1 MANTNT
7 VEHCSFCNKHK
18 DHVIKLI
25 VGDNVAI
32 CNECVDLCQS
42 LLVDTKK
49 HKHTQSTTSNI
60 DLDPRS
66 IHYYLDQYIVGQDTA
81 KMILSVSIANHYK
94 RIGNASPECEIS
106 KSNILMIGPTGTG
119 KTLMAQSVAKYLDV
133 PFVIADAT
141 TLTEAGYVGEDVESL
156 ISRLYTASSNN
167 IERTQRGIVFLDEI
181 DKIARKSEG
190 STVSRDVSGE
200 GVQQALLKLI
210 EGTRCKISAQGTRKS
225 SQSETVEIDT
235 TNILFIV
242 GGAFVGLD
250 NIVKNRKQGTSIGFG
265 ANVESVDQ
273 SQTESVV
280 PDDLVRYGMIPEFV
294 GRFSNIVSLQS
305 LNKQQLITIL
315 TGVNNNLIQQYQWL
329 FNQDGVD
336 LEFDKVSLDLI
347 AERTLATKTGAR
359 GLHTELERVLMP
371 HMYNLHD
378 YRARKSPK
386 VVIDKTQVNT
396 PMTLVQENR

>member
-1 MANTNT
+1 MANIN

-49 HKHTQSTTSNI
+49 QKKNSTATSDI

-66 IHYYLDQYIVGQDTA
+66 IHRYLDRYIVGQDSA

-94 RIGNASPECEIS
+94 RIGKISPDCEIA
-106 KSNILMIGPTGTG
+106 KSNILMVGPTGTG

-156 ISRLYTASSNN
+156 IARLYTASGNN

-225 SQSETVEIDT
+225 AQSETVEIDT

-265 ANVESVDQ
+265 AKVETVDQ

-315 TGVNNNLIQQYQWL
+315 TEVNNNLIQQYQWL

-336 LEFDKVSLDLI
+336 LEFDKISLDLI

-378 YRARKSPK
+378 YRARKIPK
-386 VVIDKTQVNT
+386 VIIDKTQVNT
-396 PMTLVQENR
+396 PMTLVQENQ

>member
-1 MANTNT
+1 MTNTNT
-7 VEHCSFCNKHK
+7 VDHCSFCNKHK
-18 DHVIKLI
+18 DYVIKLI
-25 VGDNVAI
+25 VGDRVAI

-42 LLVDTKK
+42 LLIDTKK
-49 HKHTQSTTSNI
+49 YKTKSSSTQLN
-60 DLDPRS
+60 LDPRS
-66 IHYYLDQYIVGQDTA
+66 IHQYLDQYVVGQSTA

-94 RIGNASPECEIS
+94 RIGNASTDQEIS

-119 KTLMAQSVAKYLDV
+119 KTLLARSVAKYLDV

-156 ISRLYTASSNN
+156 ISRLYTASGNDV
-167 IERTQRGIVFLDEI
+167 ERTQRGIIFLDEV

-210 EGTRCKISAQGTRKS
+210 EGTRCKIPAHGTRKS
-225 SQSETVEIDT
+225 VQTDTVEIDT

-265 ANVESVDQ
+265 ATVATAQQDQ
-273 SQTESVV
+273 LDTVV

-294 GRFSNIVSLQS
+294 GRFSSIVSLQS
-305 LNKQQLITIL
+305 LSKQQLITIL
-315 TGVNNNLIQQYQWL
+315 TGIKNNLIEQYQWL
-329 FNQDGVD
+329 FIQDGIN
-336 LEFDKVSLDLI
+336 LEFDESSLELI
-347 AERTLATKTGAR
+347 AERTLITKTGAR

-378 YRARKSPK
+378 YRDRKILK
-386 VVIDKTQVNT
+386 VIVDKTQVNT
-396 PMTLVQENR
+396 PMTLVQENQ

>member
-1 MANTNT
+1 MTNTNT
-7 VEHCSFCNKHK
+7 VDHCSFCNKHK
-18 DHVIKLI
+18 DYVIKLI
-25 VGDNVAI
+25 VGDRVAI

-49 HKHTQSTTSNI
+49 YKTKSSSTQLN
-60 DLDPRS
+60 LDPRS
-66 IHYYLDQYIVGQDTA
+66 IHQYLDQYVVGQSTA

-94 RIGNASPECEIS
+94 RIGNASTDQEIS

-119 KTLMAQSVAKYLDV
+119 KTLLARSVAKYLDV

-156 ISRLYTASSNN
+156 ISRLYTASGNDV
-167 IERTQRGIVFLDEI
+167 ERTQRGIVFLDEV

-210 EGTRCKISAQGTRKS
+210 EGTRCKIPAQGTRKS
-225 SQSETVEIDT
+225 VQTDTVEIDT

-265 ANVESVDQ
+265 ATVATAQQDQ
-273 SQTESVV
+273 FDTVV

-294 GRFSNIVSLQS
+294 GRFSSIVSLQS
-305 LNKQQLITIL
+305 LSKQQLITIL
-315 TGVNNNLIQQYQWL
+315 TGIKNNLIEQYQWL
-329 FNQDGVD
+329 FIQDGVN
-336 LEFDKVSLDLI
+336 LEFDDSSLDLI
-347 AERTLATKTGAR
+347 AERTLITKTGAR

-378 YRARKSPK
+378 YRDRKILK
-386 VVIDKTQVNT
+386 VIVDKTQVNT
-396 PMTLVQENR
+396 PMTLAQENK